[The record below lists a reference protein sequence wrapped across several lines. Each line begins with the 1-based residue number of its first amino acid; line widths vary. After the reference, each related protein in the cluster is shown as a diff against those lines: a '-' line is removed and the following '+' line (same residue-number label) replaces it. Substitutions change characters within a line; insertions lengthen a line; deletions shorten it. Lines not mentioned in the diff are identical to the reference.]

1 MFLFSSNNLS
11 GAENNL
17 PVIDSNQL
25 SNWRN
30 NLEDTLPDLQILW
43 DYVSSMESMS
53 QYLFYCINMMM
64 NTFLIR
70 TRCNKGRSSI
80 HHLRWNRITCRI
92 LNIIVSPLPI
102 DSSMQGMMSKLKI
115 TVGKTIT
122 THMKP
127 FFFQPNSLVKFNKG

>member
-1 MFLFSSNNLS
+1 
-11 GAENNL
+11 
-17 PVIDSNQL
+17 
-25 SNWRN
+25 
-30 NLEDTLPDLQILW
+30 
-43 DYVSSMESMS
+43 MS

-127 FFFQPNSLVKFNKG
+127 FFSTKFISKIQQRLIPFYISINNIFSTSIQTVANSGHLVTGITSTATAHLLM